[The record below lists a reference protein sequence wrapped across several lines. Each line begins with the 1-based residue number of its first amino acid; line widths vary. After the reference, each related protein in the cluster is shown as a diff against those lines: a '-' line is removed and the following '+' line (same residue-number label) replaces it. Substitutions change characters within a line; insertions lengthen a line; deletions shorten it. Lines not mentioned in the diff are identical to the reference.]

1 MRKILIIIVDILV
14 LVGVCKIA
22 ISGIEIG
29 NLEILGFKG
38 IQDFDESIE
47 NKRGLLASLVSGKYQ
62 NAESTLNQTAK
73 TLENTR
79 DEYESATLLTAS
91 TGNSYITQS
100 EKYEIEFL
108 WTKLGNYAK
117 DENIEIKINVTE
129 NTEYAAYDL
138 NFTATG
144 SYVGV
149 TDFIYD
155 IENDSKLGFKIE
167 NFAMVSD
174 AAGVQA
180 TFKCTGINI
189 NIDKSGLT
197 PESTAT
203 QNADANQ
210 NANTTNGQSNA
221 NQNVNTANGQANANT
236 ANGQANTN
244 PNADTTKGT
253 QTNQNSAQGT
263 NATGT
268 SNPQDLSNY

>member
-1 MRKILIIIVDILV
+1 ML
-14 LVGVCKIA
+14 
-22 ISGIEIG
+22 S
-29 NLEILGFKG
+29 
-38 IQDFDESIE
+38 
-47 NKRGLLASLVSGKYQ
+47 SLVSGKYQ

-73 TLENTR
+73 TMENTR
-79 DEYESATLLTAS
+79 DEYESATLLTTS

-108 WTKLGNYAK
+108 WTKLGNHAK

-174 AAGVQA
+174 TAGVQA

-221 NQNVNTANGQANANT
+221 NQNVNTANGQANTNPNANT

>member
-174 AAGVQA
+174 VAGVQA

-197 PESTAT
+197 PENTGT
-203 QNADANQ
+203 QNAETNANQNTNTTNVQANANQNTNTVNGQANTNQ
-210 NANTTNGQSNA
+210 NANTTTS
-221 NQNVNTANGQANANT
+221 
-236 ANGQANTN
+236 
-244 PNADTTKGT
+244 T
-253 QTNQNSAQGT
+253 QTNQNRAQVVNPT
-263 NATGT
+263 DDTDATGI
-268 SNPQDLSNY
+268 SNPQGISYN

>member
-22 ISGIEIG
+22 ISGIETG
-29 NLEILGFKG
+29 NLEILGFQG

-47 NKRGLLASLVSGKYQ
+47 KKIGLLSSLVSGKYQ

-73 TLENTR
+73 TMENTR

-189 NIDKSGLT
+189 NIDRSGLT
-197 PESTAT
+197 PENTGT
-203 QNADANQ
+203 QNAETDANQ
-210 NANTTNGQSNA
+210 NTNTTN
-221 NQNVNTANGQANANT
+221 QNTTA
-236 ANGQANTN
+236 TN
-244 PNADTTKGT
+244 T
-253 QTNQNSAQGT
+253 QTNQNQVTGT
-263 NATGT
+263 NTTNTAAT
-268 SNPQDLSNY
+268 SNAQDVNNY